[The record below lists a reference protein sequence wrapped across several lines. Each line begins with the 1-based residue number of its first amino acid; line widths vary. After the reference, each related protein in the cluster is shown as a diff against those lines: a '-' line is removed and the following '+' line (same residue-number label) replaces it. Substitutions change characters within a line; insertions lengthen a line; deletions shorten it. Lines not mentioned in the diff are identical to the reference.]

1 MKPPAGESAASLKA
15 AAIIDDAPSPL
26 GYTDNVPAKRQPKRT
41 RRVSHQDIAREA
53 NVSRVTVSLVLA
65 GKDQTSE
72 ETRRRVLEVAKKLRY
87 RPNLLVQGM
96 QTGRTFTVGVIM
108 PASMHFHGQ
117 IARGIHDELMTADF
131 VPIQLWMNPSK
142 DTKNN
147 ELEQIHRLVD
157 RRVDGVIIF
166 PVDVSVPDVHFQEIW
181 QRHIPLVT
189 VDRETTTHADHVGTD
204 EEFGGKLAAEHLLS
218 LGHKRVVHVTFPH
231 RTGNVHRRAE
241 AFIKRMAKGGA
252 DVEIV
257 GGQLDD
263 LVAPLRDTLS
273 RASKAPTAVFAA
285 TDPMATKVYGVAAS
299 LGMKIPQ
306 DLSVVGYADFPFA
319 RDLVPALTT
328 VRQDPYQMGR
338 IAAQLLLDRILDRA
352 QGEASKRIHL
362 APELVVRG
370 STAAASTAR

>member
-1 MKPPAGESAASLKA
+1 MKPPAGE
-15 AAIIDDAPSPL
+15 APATV
-26 GYTDNVPAKRQPKRT
+26 GYTDDVASKRQQKRT

-72 ETRRRVLEVAKKLRY
+72 ETRRRVLEVAKRLRY

-108 PASMHFHGQ
+108 PSSMHFHGQ
-117 IARGIHDELMTADF
+117 VARGIHDELMTADY

-142 DTKNN
+142 DTKNT

-166 PVDVSVPDVHFQEIW
+166 PIDVSVPDVHFQEIW

-204 EEFGGKLAAEHLLS
+204 EELGGKLAAEHLLS
-218 LGHKRVVHVTFPH
+218 LDHKRVAHVTFPH

-241 AFIKRMAKGGA
+241 AFIKRMQKGGA
-252 DVEIV
+252 EVEMV

-263 LVAPLRDTLS
+263 IPALVGGPLS
-273 RASKAPTAVFAA
+273 RASKRPTAVFAA

-299 LGMKIPQ
+299 MGMKIP
-306 DLSVVGYADFPFA
+306 DALSVIGYADFPFA
-319 RDLVPALTT
+319 RDLVPPLTT

-338 IAAQLLLDRILDRA
+338 LAAQLLLDRILDRA
-352 QGEASKRIHL
+352 TGESAKRIHL
-362 APELVVRG
+362 APELVVRT
-370 STAAASTAR
+370 STAAANSR